1 MKTRDVHHKND
12 SMIKKV
18 FSGSVSETDFI
29 PYPTMTSEDKG
40 YVSDLLARFN
50 KFADEH
56 IDSKKIEKD
65 ELVPME
71 VINGLAELGVFGTII
86 PKEYGGGGSS
96 MSAYCRITEGLAARD
111 AAVTIT
117 VGAHQSIGMKAIMLF
132 GSDEQKKK
140 YLPDLATGKKIAA
153 YALTEPAAGSDAR
166 SLQGTAKLD
175 DSGEY
180 YIINANKMYITNG
193 SIADVFTVFA
203 QVEVEKD
210 GKKVLTPAA
219 FIVTKDM
226 GGITVTPN
234 MHKMGIKGSMTNVV
248 ILKDV
253 KVPVSNR
260 IGNPEDGFKIALEV
274 LNEGRLSLG
283 AGAVG
288 GCKNL
293 LDLATKRVNTRKAF
307 GHRIGDFEMIKRKL
321 FEMAVYTYAV
331 ESMVYL
337 TAGLVD
343 KGQQDFAI
351 EAAICKVYGTEAL
364 WEVSNHCL
372 QIYGGDG
379 FLEAYPVER
388 VVRDARINMIFEGTN
403 EILRSLI
410 ALMGAREAGESLKA
424 SSHSLTGMLKL
435 GVGQIIGSKMQ
446 FNNLSPTL
454 QHYGEILAE
463 RIKSFKM
470 MSDRVVIKYGK
481 DIVNHEHMQERL
493 STALIH
499 IYAMMA
505 TLSRVNSRVQ
515 GAGGADI
522 SLEIKLLDGVFA
534 FSSPK
539 VIDSLHTI
547 EENHDAIV
555 NAIAND
561 LETLNGYN
569 ITATI

>member
-1 MKTRDVHHKND
+1 MKAREVHHAND
-12 SMIKKV
+12 SLLKKV
-18 FSGSVSETDFI
+18 FSGTLNETHFT
-29 PYPTMTSEDKG
+29 PYPQMSSEDKD
-40 YVSDLLARFN
+40 YVSKMLTKFN
-50 KFADEH
+50 EFADKN

-71 VINGLAELGVFGTII
+71 VIKGLADIGIFGTII
-86 PKEYGGGGSS
+86 PKEYGGGGGS

-153 YALTEPAAGSDAR
+153 YALTEPSAGSDAR

-175 DSGEY
+175 ESGEY
-180 YIINANKMYITNG
+180 YIVNANKMYITNG

-203 QVEVEKD
+203 QVDVEKE
-210 GKKVLTPAA
+210 GKTVKVPAA

-253 KVPVSNR
+253 KVPVANR
-260 IGNPEDGFKIALEV
+260 IGRPEDGFKIALEV

-288 GCKNL
+288 GCKNML
-293 LDLATKRVNTRKAF
+293 NLAIKRVNARKAF
-307 GHRIGDFEMIKRKL
+307 GHKIGDFEMIKAKL
-321 FEMAVYTYAV
+321 FDMAVHTYAL
-331 ESMVYL
+331 ESVVYL
-337 TAGLVD
+337 TSGLVD
-343 KGQQDFAI
+343 KGQQDFAL

-410 ALMGAREAGESLKA
+410 ALMGLREGGEALKEN
-424 SSHSLTGMLKL
+424 SHSLSGMVKL
-435 GVGQIIGSKMQ
+435 GVGQIFGSKIQ
-446 FNNLSPTL
+446 FNNLSPNL
-454 QHYGEILAE
+454 QEYGDMLGE

-470 MSDRVVIKYGK
+470 MSDRLVIKYGK
-481 DIVNHEHMQERL
+481 EIGNHEHLQARL
-493 STALIH
+493 SDALIN

-505 TLSRVNSRVQ
+505 TLSRVNAKIQS
-515 GAGGADI
+515 GSANAPN
-522 SLEIKLLDGVFA
+522 LELKLLDGVFTKA
-534 FSSPK
+534 NHI
-539 VIDSLHTI
+539 VIENLHAL
-547 EENHDAIV
+547 EENHDELV
-555 NAIAND
+555 NNIANT
-561 LETLNGYN
+561 LEELNEYN